1 MWPYGFVFSPRKR
14 SDILCDASTLAAALT
29 NLSTTSM
36 SKQKRL
42 SMESVFLRMQDLSL
56 NISAWLRTRPFW
68 KGGRHTE
75 QPLVRIHNEVKN
87 DCSTVLAVLIVIYT
101 LNECTSLS
109 AMAFR
114 LIVNDTNLFIWAPTK
129 PETQYCSAKS
139 YISFLQL
146 FPCYLWSRTFFSPH
160 RLTLSKDF
168 PVPNLYFFQPSF
180 PSEGKLSYRP
190 RGGSLFHPHRLYL
203 LIPSSHFVIRICNH
217 RRSRRVLEE
226 AAGKKKKKTK
236 QTLRWLKNRWIN
248 LQKKNMTDMMSL
260 DAVAFIIYNKITH
273 MC

>member
-14 SDILCDASTLAAALT
+14 SDILCDALTLAAALT

-75 QPLVRIHNEVKN
+75 WPLVRIHNEVKN
-87 DCSTVLAVLIVIYT
+87 DCCTVLAVLIGIYT

-139 YISFLQL
+139 YVSFLQL
-146 FPCYLWSRTFFSPH
+146 FPRYLWSRTLFPPTASLWVKTSLCQICTSFNFLSPQ
-160 RLTLSKDF
+160 RGSYLTGLEGVLCFTHTDYICSFLHHILS
-168 PVPNLYFFQPSF
+168 
-180 PSEGKLSYRP
+180 
-190 RGGSLFHPHRLYL
+190 
-203 LIPSSHFVIRICNH
+203 FV
-217 RRSRRVLEE
+217 SATTGAV
-226 AAGKKKKKTK
+226 AGCWKNPQKKKKENWANIEMVKKT
-236 QTLRWLKNRWIN
+236 
-248 LQKKNMTDMMSL
+248 DE
-260 DAVAFIIYNKITH
+260 
-273 MC
+273 